1 MRVLLIEDEFDVA
14 TQTKLG
20 LKNHFIVDHVD
31 NGSDG
36 VYYSQMNNYD
46 IVLVDIGLPDMSG
59 TEVCKLI
66 KTSCSGVGI
75 IMLTAKAELGY
86 KVSSLDL
93 GADDYITK
101 PFVFAE
107 LISRIKAVNRRVK
120 NFDTTNVL
128 KALGVEI
135 NTSTKTV
142 CVTDVEV
149 RFTPKEYG
157 ILEYLVQ
164 NKGRIV
170 QRDELLNKL
179 WENNIDI
186 SSNSVDVHIRNLR
199 KKFLDRGIDPIDTV
213 YGFGYR
219 YKVI

>member
-36 VYYSQMNNYD
+36 VYYSQMNSYD

-66 KTSCSGVGI
+66 KTSCSRVGI
-75 IMLTAKAELGY
+75 IMLTAKSELGY

-128 KALGVEI
+128 KAFGVEI
-135 NTSTKTV
+135 DTTAKTV
-142 CVTDVEV
+142 CVNNVEV

-179 WENNIDI
+179 WENNIDM

-199 KKFLDRGIDPIDTV
+199 KKFLYRGIDPIDTV